1 MARSDVMTGMSDGTR
16 IDWTAAARELA
27 PVFAT
32 RAAAHD
38 ADDSFVADNYAEL
51 KRRRFFSAP
60 VPAALGGGD
69 ASYADV
75 CAIVRTL
82 AHGCGATALA
92 LAMHMHPLALT
103 VRRWRDE
110 QAPVEGALRRIAAEE
125 LVITSSGGSDW
136 LPGSGIAERV
146 EGGIRVSGRKRF
158 VSGAPAGDLLMTT
171 AVLNDPVMG
180 ATVLHVAV
188 PLRGEGVSIQDTW
201 HTLGMRATGSHDVVL
216 DRVFVPDAAI
226 TVRRPAGRWVPFFHV
241 LYVVAFPIIFSAYVG
256 VAEAARD
263 LAVREAGK
271 RRDDPTVQGLT
282 GEMDTELAAAW
293 AALRDMRDAS
303 MSAPPGP
310 DTTNRVMMA
319 RTLAARAAIRTVEK
333 AMELTGGGSFYRSL
347 GLERLYRDV
356 QGARFHPLPEKQ
368 QALFSGRL
376 ALGLELNEA

>member
-1 MARSDVMTGMSDGTR
+1 
-16 IDWTAAARELA
+16 
-27 PVFAT
+27 
-32 RAAAHD
+32 
-38 ADDSFVADNYAEL
+38 
-51 KRRRFFSAP
+51 

-69 ASYADV
+69 ASYTDV
-75 CAIVRTL
+75 CAIVRPR
-82 AHGCGATALA
+82 APGCSATALA

-103 VRRWRDE
+103 IRRWRDE

-136 LPGSGIAERV
+136 LAGSGVAERV
-146 EGGIRVSGRKRF
+146 EGGLRVSGRKRF
-158 VSGAPAGDLLMTT
+158 VSGAPSGDLLMTT
-171 AVLNDPVMG
+171 ATLNDPVMG

-188 PLRGEGVSIQDTW
+188 PLRGEGVTIQDTW

-226 TVRRPAGRWVPFFHV
+226 SVRRPAGRWVPFFHV
-241 LYVVAFPIIFSAYVG
+241 LYTVAFPIIYSVYVG

-271 RRDDPTVQGLT
+271 KRDDPTVQGLA
-282 GEMDTELAAAW
+282 GEMDTELAGAR
-293 AALRDMRDAS
+293 AALRDMLAAS
-303 MSAPPGP
+303 LTALPGP

-319 RTLAARAAIRTVEK
+319 RTLAARGALRTVEK
-333 AMELTGGGSFYRSL
+333 AMDLTGGASFYRSL

-376 ALGLELNEA
+376 ALGLDVSDA